1 MDYVLGFDGGGTKT
15 DCVLTDQTGKILAR
29 SRSGPSNPSR
39 AGVERAVH
47 EIEEAADLALRQTG
61 SDRGAV
67 AALGA
72 GLAGTGK
79 PEMKERMRSA
89 LEQSFPGA
97 AVQVFTDLE
106 IALMA
111 AGKGPVVVL
120 VAGTGSAA
128 IGRDSNGQIWRT
140 GGHGPLYGD
149 EGSAFDIGRSA
160 VARAMKD
167 REQQGSDS
175 VFGKKI
181 LEQSGYAT
189 WGELQ
194 GHASVAADEVF
205 PQVFPVVVAAADAE
219 DPSAREILLRAAGA
233 LSSLVAAVAENLG
246 IGHGAVR
253 IAKTGGA
260 MGRSAFFDAQV
271 DAALKRALPQAEI
284 GGLCM
289 SPAEAA
295 ARAARH

>member
-15 DCVLTDQTGKILAR
+15 ECVLTDQTGKILGR
-29 SRSGPSNPSR
+29 SRSGPSNPYR
-39 AGVERAVH
+39 VGVERAVH
-47 EIEEAADLALRQTG
+47 ELEEAADLVLRQTG

-79 PEMKERMRSA
+79 LELKEQMRSA
-89 LEQSFPGA
+89 LEESFPGA
-97 AVQVFTDLE
+97 TVQVFTDLE

-128 IGRDSNGQIWRT
+128 IGSNSNGQVWRS

-149 EGSAFDIGRSA
+149 EGSAYDIGRSA
-160 VARAMKD
+160 VAREM
-167 REQQGSDS
+167 RERIQRGKDS
-175 VFGKKI
+175 VLGEKI
-181 LEQSGYAT
+181 LEQSGCGT
-189 WGELQ
+189 WAELQ
-194 GHASVAADEVF
+194 EHASVAADEVF
-205 PQVFPVVVAAADAE
+205 PHVFPVVVAAAEAGDV
-219 DPSAREILLRAAGA
+219 SAQEILLCAADA
-233 LSSLVAAVAENLG
+233 LSSLVAAVAEHLG
-246 IGHGAVR
+246 IRDEAVR

-260 MGRSAFFDAQV
+260 TGRSAFFDAQV
-271 DAALKRALPQAEI
+271 DAALKRALPQAGI
-284 GGLCM
+284 GGLCI

-295 ARAARH
+295 ARAAMH